1 MSNITLPAALASA
14 KVDTYVRESDGAS
27 VHVQAMMIANPM
39 GQVQGTISANGGIV
53 SISDLF
59 DMDGV
64 MVRVNGTFTGSIVF
78 EASDDQT
85 NWYPIYMVR
94 GSSAAGESSRA
105 LSGTTLESWRAN
117 IAGWRFFRVRCTAYT
132 SGTATITISPITL
145 PFEPAAVQ
153 STGGSVTATL
163 AASTNLA
170 ADVSN
175 GVRTTATNAMLRQK
189 IISAA
194 STNATLVKNAAGRVY
209 GWQLT
214 NTHATAVRY
223 VKIYNKASAPT
234 VGTDV
239 PTDVIAIPPGSNV
252 DVLGTIGVSYATG
265 IALAITGGPTDND
278 ATAVAA
284 NDVIGSLFY
293 A

>member
-14 KVDTYVRESDGAS
+14 KVDTYTRTSDGET
-27 VHVQAMMIANPM
+27 VHVQAMMIANPAP
-39 GQVQGTISANGGIV
+39 QVQGAIAAKGATV
-53 SISDLF
+53 SVNDLF

-64 MVRVNGTFTGSIVF
+64 MVRVSGTFTGTLVF

-85 NWYPIYMVR
+85 SWYSIYMVR

-105 LSGTTLESWRAN
+105 LSGSTLESWRAN
-117 IAGWRFFRVRCTAYT
+117 IAGWKFFRVRCSAYT
-132 SGTATITISPITL
+132 SGTATVTISAVTL

-170 ADVSN
+170 ADFAS
-175 GVRTTATNAMLRQK
+175 GVRTTTTNAMLRQK

-194 STNATLVKNAAGRVY
+194 STNATLVKSSAGRVY

-214 NTHATAVRY
+214 NTSASTRY
-223 VKIYNKASAPT
+223 FKIYNKASAPT

-239 PTDVIAIPPGSNV
+239 PTDIIAIPAGANV
-252 DVLGTIGVSYATG
+252 DVLGPIGVAYATG
-265 IALAITGGPTDND
+265 IGFAITAAPADSDT
-278 ATAVAA
+278 TAVAA